1 MFSWALVQTTCHNFA
16 MVYCK
21 LCWPY
26 QVEQFLAALRP
37 LKWLGNAPESRFQME
52 VSLGVCFNKQGCGH
66 AFLQTLYLQAES
78 IHPREKI
85 PWAPPLSNFMV
96 HVAGILRSSSER
108 RRGRRII
115 GPLNEGKLV
124 TQPCLNRHPHSLPSV
139 HTGWVSFPHYASNT
153 SDDFWSIDSSLSQ
166 LLSLF

>member
-1 MFSWALVQTTCHNFA
+1 MGRRQEGQQRSLSTRHLHETHLFSWALVQPTCHHFA

-26 QVEQFLAALRP
+26 QVEQFLAVLRP
-37 LKWLGNAPESRFQME
+37 LKWLGNAPESRLQME
-52 VSLGVCFNKQGCGH
+52 VSLGVCFNKQGWGY

-108 RRGRRII
+108 RRGRTLHHRPFKW
-115 GPLNEGKLV
+115 GETRYPAMSESTSPLSTFSPYRVRKF
-124 TQPCLNRHPHSLPSV
+124 PSL
-139 HTGWVSFPHYASNT
+139 
-153 SDDFWSIDSSLSQ
+153 
-166 LLSLF
+166 